1 MKSIS
6 QFAHFISSDI
16 NFDQLGTELL
26 QQQPLLSSQIIPELT
41 DETFTVRQ
49 TIKPEPITTTPKQQN
64 VYKVIQSNTTKS
76 VPFKTSATPQ
86 KVQIVK
92 KIAANVVQQM
102 PDSKPNV
109 TTNSPIVI
117 NKVNGNISG
126 EITKMKK
133 IHFLGQ
139 ILIWCFSIQVFERWY
154 KWKKDLIK
162 SRSFFRFHWK
172 MALIFVP

>member
-16 NFDQLGTELL
+16 NFDQLGAELL
-26 QQQPLLSSQIIPELT
+26 QQQPLLSSQTIPELT
-41 DETFTVRQ
+41 DNTLAVRQ

-76 VPFKTSATPQ
+76 IPFKTSAAPQ
-86 KVQIVK
+86 KVQFVK
-92 KIAANVVQQM
+92 KIAANVVQQ
-102 PDSKPNV
+102 PNV

-126 EITKMKK
+126 KIKK
-133 IHFLGQ
+133 G
-139 ILIWCFSIQVFERWY
+139 
-154 KWKKDLIK
+154 KK
-162 SRSFFRFHWK
+162 
-172 MALIFVP
+172 LIF